1 MSKEKKKFATWEE
14 VIVDFFEYKVRE
26 SKLYKAR
33 KYVEN
38 KDVEIKAEKD
48 ANKKEKLVRKKIIK
62 EKELEKLRSDAP
74 VTEIRKWIS
83 QTSKKKIGEGKRII
97 KATHVLRFTH
107 SSSDSAGCFLD
118 EKAKENLLTTASLI
132 NDIPYDMAHNNGNL
146 ITISRF
152 LAIRLFEDPIIDN
165 ILRENYS
172 FLMPFCEDKKQ
183 LEEWKKGFSKLVER
197 REIKT
202 ADKAK
207 QIYFPIPLDV
217 RVENGDKYKYHLIV
231 PLFSS
236 TLAEKIYSKQTN
248 IRFSE
253 EQIEVRNRRND
264 SKNNNYTNSK
274 YHKKS
279 YDNFPNLAIQKFGG
293 DNPQNVS
300 MLNTSRNGKSYLFS
314 SEPPAWQYQLK
325 PPIKKRSLFAAFFSQ
340 RANKEINYLREF
352 LLRFQRFDLSIKDPK
367 KKKWIDSWTS
377 QIIEEVMAYTFSI
390 QNLLPG
396 WSNTQNIRLKLE
408 HQYFLDPY
416 CDDEVFQKERQS
428 KDWQAVICND
438 FAHWLNGRLKG
449 KDKKFTPQR
458 EHTRMWKYMMEK
470 EIREHTQMIDA
481 DIKFQNREKQA

>member
-1 MSKEKKKFATWEE
+1 MSEEKNNFETWAE
-14 VIVDFFEYKVRE
+14 VIVDFFEYMVRE

-33 KYVEN
+33 EYIEN
-38 KDVEIKAEKD
+38 KDNEIKAEKD
-48 ANKKEKLVRKKIIK
+48 ANKKEKLVKKKIIK
-62 EKELEKLRSDAP
+62 EKELESLRSNALG
-74 VTEIRKWIS
+74 TEIRKWIS
-83 QTSKKKIGEGKRII
+83 QTSKKRIGEGKRII

-107 SSSDSAGCFLD
+107 SSSDSDGCFLD
-118 EKAKENLLTTASLI
+118 EKTKEMLLTTASLK

-152 LAIRLFEDPIIDN
+152 LALRLTEDPIIDN
-165 ILRENYS
+165 ILRGDYS

-183 LEEWKKGFSKLVER
+183 LDEWKAGFSNLVEH

-217 RVENGDKYKYHLIV
+217 RGDNGNKYKYHLIV

-236 TLAEKIYSKQTN
+236 TLAEKIYSKQTYL
-248 IRFSE
+248 RFSE
-253 EQIEVRNRRND
+253 EQIEVRNRKND
-264 SKNNNYTNSK
+264 YKNNNNTNPI

-279 YDNFPNLAIQKFGG
+279 YDNFPNIAIQKFGG

-325 PPIKKRSLFAAFFSQ
+325 QPIKERSLFSAFFSQ
-340 RANKEINYLREF
+340 RANKEIDYLREY
-352 LLRFQRFDLSIKDPK
+352 LIRFQTIDLSIKDPK
-367 KKKWIDSWTS
+367 KKKWINRWSS

-390 QNLLPG
+390 QNLKPG
-396 WSNTQNIRLKLE
+396 WSNTENIKLKLE

-416 CDDEVFQKERQS
+416 RDDEVFQKGRQS
-428 KDWQAVICND
+428 TDWQAVICSD
-438 FAHWLNGRLKG
+438 FANWLNGKLKG
-449 KDKKFTPQR
+449 KDKRFTPQH
-458 EHTRMWKYMMEK
+458 EHTRIWKSIMKKELME
-470 EIREHTQMIDA
+470 HAQMIDA
-481 DIKFQNREKQA
+481 DIRFQNREQRI